1 VRMKKEE
8 KDREK
13 KVGGAEKAREEKGIW
28 GG

>member
-1 VRMKKEE
+1 MKKEE